1 MITIGSITNLEK
13 NNTLAEQLWQDSD
26 YELIIKF
33 TLVKKIKY
41 NKRTFMVD
49 IGYKATDN
57 LMGSRICKNS
67 HDIINMLFY

>member
-41 NKRTFMVD
+41 NKKKMYLVNT
-49 IGYKATDN
+49 K
-57 LMGSRICKNS
+57 
-67 HDIINMLFY
+67 II